1 MHTVLNQVL
10 AVNEVKHV
18 NALVA
23 SGSLVDGRGT
33 SIVFGK
39 NNRQLEVDSA
49 AAREAGAIVIDRLL
63 AHAAFRAAV
72 QPAALHPPL
81 FNRYEPGMEYPAH
94 VDVAMMGRVRTDVA
108 LTIFL
113 SMQDSYEGGELVV
126 DTGNGL
132 RSYRLQA
139 GDAIAYP
146 ASTVHHVSRVT
157 RGVRLAAVLWVQS
170 LVRDPL
176 QRALLCEVEQAME
189 AFGATVCGN
198 RLRRSYWNLMRLWA
212 EPATH
217 S

>member
-10 AVNEVKHV
+10 TVNEVERV

-23 SGSLVDGRGT
+23 SGSLVDGRAT
-33 SIVFGK
+33 SIVGGK
-39 NNRQLEVDSA
+39 KNLQLEVDSA
-49 AAREAGAIVIDRLL
+49 AAREAGAIVTDRLL
-63 AHAAFRAAV
+63 AHTAFRAAV

-81 FNRYEPGMEYPAH
+81 FSRYDVGMEYPAH
-94 VDVAMMGRVRTDVA
+94 VDVAVMGRVRTDVA
-108 LTIFL
+108 LTLFL
-113 SMQDSYEGGELVV
+113 SVQDSYEGGELVV
-126 DTGNGL
+126 DTGNGM

-146 ASTVHHVSRVT
+146 ASTAHHVARVT

-176 QRALLCEVEQAME
+176 QRALLRQLGQAME
-189 AFGATVCGN
+189 AFGGTVCGN

-212 EPATH
+212 DPSTH